1 MEICATT
8 KKLRRVQKRPGRART
23 SSPLSAVEGKRQAAV
38 QEGRRP
44 KRMPVIRLSA
54 KVKARTLVS
63 TPTLRSMET
72 GTRRGR
78 WWPRRRSECRVR
90 RRGEK
95 EEWIRRGL
103 GEGVARAWR
112 REQCGRPFRAAVL
125 RLARGKDWLRCR
137 RR

>member
-44 KRMPVIRLSA
+44 KRMPVVRLSA

-72 GTRRGR
+72 GTGKRNAERPLVAQKEIRMPSAPPRRERRMDSATTWRGR
-78 WWPRRRSECRVR
+78 
-90 RRGEK
+90 G
-95 EEWIRRGL
+95 
-103 GEGVARAWR
+103 
-112 REQCGRPFRAAVL
+112 
-125 RLARGKDWLRCR
+125 
-137 RR
+137 